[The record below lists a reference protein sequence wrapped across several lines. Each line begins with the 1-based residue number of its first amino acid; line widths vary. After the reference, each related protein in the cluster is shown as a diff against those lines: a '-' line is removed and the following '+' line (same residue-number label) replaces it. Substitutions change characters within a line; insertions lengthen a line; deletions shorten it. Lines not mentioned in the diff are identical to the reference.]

1 MRLDLSPYLSQ
12 KFLMPME
19 TERHS
24 ACWMAWPVR
33 AELWGDRLAGAQ
45 ADFATVAST
54 IARFERVFMVCRQD
68 DIAQVRE
75 LCGDLVNPIVAPI
88 DDSWMRDS
96 GPTFVQGSKGGLAV
110 VNWAFNA
117 WGQKYHPYAADAAL
131 KQRIAEYLGLPL
143 VTCPLTAEG
152 GAILSDGQGTVITT
166 ESCLL
171 HANRNLGF
179 TRAQVEA
186 ELQAALGAAKI
197 VWLPGDAGEV
207 ETDGHV
213 DCLAA
218 IVRPGVVMMEDP
230 ATAPPS
236 RASTLAANRAALLAQ
251 RDAKGRAFTILNIP
265 AAPTIDANDAR
276 HQPSYVNFYIA
287 NDAVIMPGHGVPQD
301 AAARAAVAAAF
312 PDREVVQLVLPT
324 LPYGGGSI
332 HCITQHQPA
341 PQFLPIGA
349 PPCAL

>member
-1 MRLDLSPYLSQ
+1 MRLDLSPYLAQ
-12 KFLMPME
+12 KFLMPAE
-19 TERHS
+19 TEPHS

-33 AELWGDRLAGAQ
+33 AELWRHRLAAAQ
-45 ADFATVAST
+45 ADFALVAQT
-54 IARFERVFMVCRQD
+54 IARYEPVIMVCRAQD
-68 DIAQVRE
+68 LADVRAR
-75 LCGDLVNPIVAPI
+75 CGPNVTPLVAPI

-96 GPTFVQGSKGGLAV
+96 GPTFVRGSKGGLAV

-131 KQRIAEYLGLPL
+131 KRHLAEHLGLPL
-143 VTCPLTAEG
+143 VTCPLMAEG
-152 GAILSDGQGTVITT
+152 GAILSDGEGTVITT

-171 HANRNLGF
+171 HANRNLGL

-186 ELQAALGAAKI
+186 ELCAALGAQTV

-230 ATAPPS
+230 ATAQGP
-236 RASTLAANRAALLAQ
+236 RAQTLAANRAALLAQ
-251 RDAKGRAFTILNIP
+251 RDAKRRTFTIVDLP
-265 AAPTIDANDAR
+265 AAPVIDPADAR

-287 NDAVIMPGHGVPQD
+287 NGAVIMPGHGVPQD

-312 PDREVVQLVLPT
+312 PDREVVQLHLPA

-341 PQFLPIGA
+341 PHFTA
-349 PPCAL
+349 